1 MDTQKVRNTQSFRI
15 GEKNYISVG
24 VEGEADSL
32 QHPVRVVLRCGQVR
46 LKHQPHTHGV
56 TSVRRRVDW
65 CSKRVL
71 YERDTLVSKRS
82 SIFSFVF
89 PAKPSIFSLSSIY
102 KLARYGDLY
111 VPFLHISLCNRVGRT
126 ADVTLAHQRIGLY
139 LLRSIELAHGTVGT
153 CAWPTPYSTGTITDT
168 HCTVHVYHWVYQHC
182 ISSEAP

>member
-82 SIFSFVF
+82 SIFSFVL
-89 PAKPSIFSLSSIY
+89 PAKL
-102 KLARYGDLY
+102 
-111 VPFLHISLCNRVGRT
+111 PFLL
-126 ADVTLAHQRIGLY
+126 
-139 LLRSIELAHGTVGT
+139 
-153 CAWPTPYSTGTITDT
+153 
-168 HCTVHVYHWVYQHC
+168 
-182 ISSEAP
+182 